1 MNVIPPNILT
11 IAGSD
16 SGGGAGIQADIK
28 TISMLEGY
36 GLSVIT
42 ALTAQNTLG
51 VTGIEAPSAG
61 FVARQLETVLD
72 DIEIH
77 AAKTGMLFSAEIV
90 EAVAEGLAGAA
101 FPLVVDPVCVSQS
114 GHRLLGEDAVEV
126 LAGRMIPLA
135 TLLTPNRPE
144 AEWLTGL
151 PVNTEADVARAVD
164 KLLDMGAG
172 AVLLKGG
179 HFNGE
184 RVVDWF
190 RQPGGELKAMEY
202 PRIHTTHTHGTGC
215 TLSAAIAT
223 FLGRGLDMES
233 AVRQAQDYLRQ
244 GLKAGY
250 KLAGGDG
257 PPHHLALK
265 MRQRRRGEILEELAG
280 FATRIQAAP
289 NMEKLIPEVRMNVAL
304 ALPWAETPKDAAGFS
319 GRISVSVEGKVMV
332 PGRPAFGASSHIAK
346 VVLAARRLNPEIDCA
361 ANVRMNGRILEA
373 LGRTGFIQA
382 WFDRADEPADLKARE
397 GSSLEWG
404 TFKALSEHPE
414 PAKVVAVCD
423 HGEKGKEPMIRI
435 LARSMDEL
443 FERLSLLA
451 ADLG

>member
-61 FVARQLETVLD
+61 FVAKQLSTVLD
-72 DIEIH
+72 DITVH

-90 EAVAEGLAGAA
+90 NAVADGLAKTE
-101 FPLVVDPVCVSQS
+101 FPVVVDPVCVSQS

-126 LAGRMIPLA
+126 LVKRMIPLA

-151 PVNTEADVARAVD
+151 PVNTGAEVAAAVD
-164 KLLDMGAG
+164 KLLEMGAG

-179 HFNGE
+179 HFEGG
-184 RVVDWF
+184 RIIDWF
-190 RQPGGELKAMEY
+190 KQAGGELMAMEY
-202 PRIHTTHTHGTGC
+202 PRIDTQHTHGTGC

-223 FLGRGLDMES
+223 LLGYGLDMEA
-233 AVRQAQDYLRQ
+233 AVRQAQAYLRRA
-244 GLKAGY
+244 LRAGY

-265 MRQRRRGEILEELAG
+265 MVQRRQGEILEELAD
-280 FATRIQAAP
+280 FESRIQ
-289 NMEKLIPEVRMNVAL
+289 NVHGLEKLIPEVRMNVAL
-304 ALPWAETPKDAAGFS
+304 ALPWAESPEDVAGFS
-319 GRISVSVEGKVMV
+319 GRITTSVEGRVMV
-332 PGRPAFGASSHIAK
+332 PGRPAFGASSHMAG
-346 VVLAARRLNPEIDCA
+346 VVLAARRVNPQIFCA
-361 ANVRMNGRILEA
+361 ANLRMNEA
-373 LGRTGFIQA
+373 TMAALDKCGFAAA
-382 WFDRADEPADLKARE
+382 WFDRALEPAGIKARE

-404 TFKALSEHPE
+404 TFKALSEHPD
-414 PAKVVAVCD
+414 PQTVAAVCD
-423 HGEKGKEPMIRI
+423 EGEKGKEPMIRL
-435 LARSMDEL
+435 LAGSMDEL
-443 FERLSLLA
+443 FERLAHLVA
-451 ADLG
+451 ALG

>member
-61 FVARQLETVLD
+61 FVAKQLETVLD
-72 DIEIH
+72 DVKVH

-90 EAVAEGLAGAA
+90 EAVADGLAQAA
-101 FPLVVDPVCVSQS
+101 FPVVVDPVCVSQS

-126 LAGRMIPLA
+126 LTKRMIPLA

-151 PVNTEADVARAVD
+151 KVDTDDDVAKAID
-164 KLLDMGAG
+164 KLLDMGAK

-179 HFNGE
+179 HFEGG
-184 RVVDWF
+184 RVVDWYKEA
-190 RQPGGELKAMEY
+190 GGELKFMDY
-202 PRIHTTHTHGTGC
+202 PRIDTQHTHGTGC

-223 FLGRGLDMES
+223 SLGHGLDMES
-233 AVRQAQDYLRQ
+233 AVRHAQDYLRQ
-244 GLKAGY
+244 ALKAGY

-265 MRQRRRGEILEELAG
+265 MRQRRRGEILEELVE
-280 FATRIQAAP
+280 FASRIQAIP
-289 NMEKLIPEVRMNVAL
+289 NMEKLVPEVRMNVAL
-304 ALPWAETPKDAAGFS
+304 ALPWAESPQEVAGFS
-319 GRISVSVEGKVMV
+319 GRITVSVDGKVMI
-332 PGRPAFGASSHIAK
+332 PGCPAFGATSHIAK

-361 ANVRMNGRILEA
+361 ANVRMNDQTMEA
-373 LGRTGFIQA
+373 LGRTGFAQA

-414 PAKVVAVCD
+414 PAAVVAVCD
-423 HGEKGKEPMIRI
+423 KGEKGKEPMIRI
-435 LARSMDEL
+435 LARSTAEL
-443 FERLSLLA
+443 LGRLSLLA
-451 ADLG
+451 AELG